1 MLKAMVRNV
10 FAWLGVDLQLSLSL
24 DFQFALGFLWASR
37 DADAIAGEE
46 AQDKSTKQV
55 FCVS

>member
-1 MLKAMVRNV
+1 MLKATVRSI
-10 FAWLGVDLQLSLSL
+10 FAWLGVALQLPLSL
-24 DFQFALGFLWASR
+24 DFQFALGFLWVNC
-37 DADAIAGEE
+37 DADAIAAEE

>member
-1 MLKAMVRNV
+1 MLKAMVRNI
-10 FAWLGVDLQLSLSL
+10 FAWLGVVLQLPLSL
-24 DFQFALGFLWASR
+24 DLQFALGFLWVNW
-37 DADAIAGEE
+37 DADAIAAEE